1 MPTNVLSDRFRFP
14 PPAGAVPASPPP
26 RPAVLLPLAG
36 GVPVLGN
43 RAFMRAWA
51 ARRSRVAAG
60 AGLPRR

>member
-1 MPTNVLSDRFRFP
+1 MPTTALSDRFRFP
-14 PPAGAVPASPPP
+14 PSAATIPATLPP
-26 RPAVLLPLAG
+26 RPAVQLPLAG

-51 ARRSRVAAG
+51 ARRSRVAPG